1 MERNWLLNVFF
12 GQTVIFD
19 LQISLLDKGVLALVG
34 ESSPFYNICVDFRL
48 LFFFLIKCFLWVP
61 EFDLI

>member
-1 MERNWLLNVFF
+1 MERNWLLNAFF
-12 GQTVIFD
+12 RQMVIFD

-34 ESSPFYNICVDFRL
+34 ESPPFCNICVHFRL
-48 LFFFLIKCFLWVP
+48 FFLIRCFLWVP